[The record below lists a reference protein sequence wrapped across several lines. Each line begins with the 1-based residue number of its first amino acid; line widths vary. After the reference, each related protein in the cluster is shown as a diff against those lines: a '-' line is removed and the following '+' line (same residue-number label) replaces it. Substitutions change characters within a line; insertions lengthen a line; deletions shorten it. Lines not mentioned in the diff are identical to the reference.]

1 MNRPNVSI
9 IVPTVNAFS
18 IPESTRLIVRI
29 DDHRSRLYQKCTL
42 TRKQGMEVNIT
53 LREYSG
59 HSYKLL
65 MDLRTHEMAFVS
77 PDFTWDPNPEFTLWY
92 FVRVL
97 EEMLVKRRSSRS
109 PRVTR
114 ELEQLP
120 CFKVRRRGPYRP
132 AASAGRRAGYHQ

>member
-9 IVPTVNAFS
+9 IVPTVSAFS

-29 DDHRSRLYQKCTL
+29 DDDRSRRYQKCTL
-42 TRKQGMEVNIT
+42 VRKQGTEVNIT

-59 HSYKLL
+59 YSFRLL
-65 MDLRTHEMAFVS
+65 MDLRTHEMVFAS
-77 PDFTWDPNPEFTLWY
+77 PDFTWDPNPEVALWY

-97 EEMLVKRRSSRS
+97 EEMLLKRRSSRS

-120 CFKVRRRGPYRP
+120 GSQESPTRPSTLRRIRQVQRKL
-132 AASAGRRAGYHQ
+132 

>member
-1 MNRPNVSI
+1 MNRHNVSI

-29 DDHRSRLYQKCTL
+29 DDDRSRRYQKCTL
-42 TRKQGMEVNIT
+42 VRKQGTEVNIT

-59 HSYKLL
+59 HSFKLL
-65 MDLRTHEMAFVS
+65 MDLRTHEMVFVS
-77 PDFTWDPNPEFTLWY
+77 PDFTWAPNPEVALWC
-92 FVRVL
+92 FARVL

-109 PRVTR
+109 PRVMR

-120 CFKVRRRGPYRP
+120 GSQGSSSTRSTSLCRFRQVQRKL
-132 AASAGRRAGYHQ
+132 